1 MTYFKSK
8 AAAAEAGKAL
18 KKRREALGIF
28 AKEVG
33 EHFSKSERTI
43 YRWEEGEGLTFFF
56 AKEYENFLATKSRLQ
71 PGR

>member
-8 AAAAEAGKAL
+8 KAAAEAGKAL
-18 KKRREALGIF
+18 KQKREALGIF

-43 YRWEEGEGLTFFF
+43 YRWEEGLGLTFFF
-56 AKEYENFLATKSRLQ
+56 AKEYENFLAAKSRQ
-71 PGR
+71 KPAR